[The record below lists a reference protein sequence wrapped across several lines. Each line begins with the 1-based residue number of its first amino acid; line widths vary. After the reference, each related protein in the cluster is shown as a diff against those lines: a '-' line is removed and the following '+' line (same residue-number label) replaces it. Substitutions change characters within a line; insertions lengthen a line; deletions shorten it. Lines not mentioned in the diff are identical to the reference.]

1 MENIKEKLTYANIL
15 REKGDIALVQENA
28 HKNTYG
34 NLIYDIINTEELR
47 IDKKLNELM
56 YYTYNQNKIMYEG
69 ILLDKEN
76 GFKNKLFER
85 MGIEDMTYTYLEAEL
100 DALKLEHI
108 LDKLVG
114 IKMFKDEQKE
124 FKQMLLKELL
134 NTPKGSHGSIG
145 LKTVNAL
152 FDENKLNYIMNS
164 KKETVGELKDKRY
177 WVISKL

>member
-1 MENIKEKLTYANIL
+1 M
-15 REKGDIALVQENA
+15 
-28 HKNTYG
+28 
-34 NLIYDIINTEELR
+34 R
-47 IDKKLNELM
+47 IDKKVNDLM

-85 MGIEDMTYTYLEAEL
+85 MGIEDMSYTYLEAEL

-108 LDKLVG
+108 LDRLVG
-114 IKMFKDEQKE
+114 VKMFKDEQKE

-134 NTPKGSHGSIG
+134 NTPKANHGSIG
-145 LKTVNAL
+145 LKTINSL
-152 FDENKLNYIMNS
+152 FDENKLNFLMNS
-164 KKETVGELKDKRY
+164 KTERAGELRGKAY

>member
-1 MENIKEKLTYANIL
+1 
-15 REKGDIALVQENA
+15 
-28 HKNTYG
+28 
-34 NLIYDIINTEELR
+34 LR
-47 IDKKLNELM
+47 IDKKVNDLM

-85 MGIEDMTYTYLEAEL
+85 MGIEDMSYTYLEAEL

-108 LDKLVG
+108 LDRLVG
-114 IKMFKDEQKE
+114 VKMFKDEQKE

-134 NTPKGSHGSIG
+134 NTPKANHGSIG
-145 LKTVNAL
+145 LKTINSL
-152 FDENKLNYIMNS
+152 FDENKLNFLMNS
-164 KKETVGELKDKRY
+164 KTERAGELRGKAY